1 MQGFRKQR
9 QRGVSILHGY
19 PHRSRGTVQG
29 FRKQRQRGLSIL
41 QGTRGIPSG
50 TDFRVRQRERE
61 RQKETLAKLFA
72 LSFGHP
78 I

>member
-9 QRGVSILHGY
+9 QILKGLSILHGY

-29 FRKQRQRGLSIL
+29 FRKQRQGGLSIL

-50 TDFRVRQRERE
+50 TDFRVRQRERDSC
-61 RQKETLAKLFA
+61 ETLCIVVWAPNLK
-72 LSFGHP
+72 
-78 I
+78 